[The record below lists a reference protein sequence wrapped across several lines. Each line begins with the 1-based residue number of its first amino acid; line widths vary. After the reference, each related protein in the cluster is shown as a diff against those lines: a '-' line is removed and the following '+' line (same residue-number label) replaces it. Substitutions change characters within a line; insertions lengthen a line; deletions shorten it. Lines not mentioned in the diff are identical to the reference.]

1 MSRFIRF
8 MYVSTSSALP
18 ATIREHLIQISK
30 MAESFSAE
38 GKMFGVLVYGNGYY
52 LHCIEAPESIADEVW
67 RIAQTSTLNF
77 NVRTI
82 RREVISAQARCF
94 DRWTIKYFISEPAMQ
109 QFFAAQG
116 WEKFDPYLL
125 KDQQIDDFF
134 RVLANYT
141 EDISLEKAQQRTLFD
156 SASEVAI
163 QHQRM
168 NVLAY
173 GFAVLTLVVGVTLL
187 FYFNR

>member
-38 GKMFGVLVYGNGYY
+38 GKMFGVLVYSNGYY
-52 LHCIEAPESIADEVW
+52 LHCIEAPESVAEAVW
-67 RIAQTSTLNF
+67 QIAQSSTLNF
-77 NVRTI
+77 NVRAI
-82 RREVISAQARCF
+82 RREVINVQERCF
-94 DRWTIKYFISEPAMQ
+94 DRWTIKYFINEPAMQ
-109 QFFAAQG
+109 QFFLAQG

-125 KDQQIDDFF
+125 KDQQIDNFF
-134 RVLANYT
+134 KVLTNYP

-156 SASEVAI
+156 SASEVAT

-168 NVLAY
+168 NILTY
-173 GFAVLTLVVGVTLL
+173 GLAVLTLVVGVSLL